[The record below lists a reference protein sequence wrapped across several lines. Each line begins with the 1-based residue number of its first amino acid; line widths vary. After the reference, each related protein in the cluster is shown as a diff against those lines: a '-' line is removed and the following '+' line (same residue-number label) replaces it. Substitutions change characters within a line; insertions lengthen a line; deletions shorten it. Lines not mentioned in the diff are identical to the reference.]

1 MNVINS
7 RLTRRICPSVKT
19 SRWLSV
25 ILFWAGFML
34 SLRIG
39 ELAIQ
44 AGAVPGA
51 PPYVLALQADELKV
65 GDAVPVFSARD
76 QFGKEFKLAAGL
88 RFLLVGFDMGAGK
101 AANLKLADL
110 GAGWLENHGAAYVL
124 DIHTMPG
131 IARVFA
137 LPKSGNTRTGSFSR
151 RRKVCSRPFRAS
163 RIASPCWC

>member
-110 GAGWLENHGAAYVL
+110 GAGWLENHGAATCW
-124 DIHTMPG
+124 IFTPCP
-131 IARVFA
+131 ASRA
-137 LPKSGNTRTGSFSR
+137 CSPCRKCGNTRTGSFSR